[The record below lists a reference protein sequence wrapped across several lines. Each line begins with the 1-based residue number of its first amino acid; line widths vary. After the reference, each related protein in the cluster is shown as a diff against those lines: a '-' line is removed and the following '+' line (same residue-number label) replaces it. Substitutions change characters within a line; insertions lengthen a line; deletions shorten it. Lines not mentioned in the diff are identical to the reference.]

1 MSATILI
8 VDDEPA
14 QLELMRYNLEKAG
27 FTTVHA
33 DNGRAAIDLVEDK
46 NPDLVVLDWMM
57 PEASGIDVCREL
69 RARSESRLLPIIMLS
84 ARGEDGDRA
93 LGLDSG
99 ADDYISK
106 PFSPRELVARVKALL
121 RRARPALMQ
130 DVMEFEGLLLNL
142 DTMRVERDGDT
153 IDLGPKEFR
162 LLSVLMERP
171 ERVFS
176 REQLLDKVWGHGIY
190 VEDRTVD
197 VHMSRLRR
205 ALNKAG
211 KDGVARR
218 DIIRTVR
225 GAKCIASRWK
235 ASRLIKRAILLP
247 GRGVL
252 CRKRFRRRQ
261 KMSECRRHRVQP
273 QHWCFPIISP

>member
-14 QLELMRYNLEKAG
+14 QLELLRYNLEKAG
-27 FTTVHA
+27 FETVHA
-33 DNGRAAIDLVEDK
+33 DNGLRAIDLVEDTD
-46 NPDLVVLDWMM
+46 PDLVVLDWMM

-69 RARSESRLLPIIMLS
+69 RARASTRLLPIIMLS
-84 ARGEDGDRA
+84 ARGEEGDRA
-93 LGLDSG
+93 LGLDTG
-99 ADDYISK
+99 ADDYITK

-121 RRARPALMQ
+121 RRARPSLLQ
-130 DVMEFEGLLLNL
+130 DVMQFEDLTLNP
-142 DTMRVERDGDT
+142 DTMRVERDGDR
-153 IDLGPKEFR
+153 IHLGPKEFR

-205 ALNKAG
+205 ALK
-211 KDGVARR
+211 KRTDGGAARR

-225 GAKCIASRWK
+225 GTGYSLTR
-235 ASRLIKRAILLP
+235 P
-247 GRGVL
+247 N
-252 CRKRFRRRQ
+252 
-261 KMSECRRHRVQP
+261 
-273 QHWCFPIISP
+273 

>member
-27 FTTVHA
+27 FTTVQA
-33 DNGRAAIDLVEDK
+33 DNGRAAIELVEETA
-46 NPDLVVLDWMM
+46 PDLVVLDWMM

-69 RARSESRLLPIIMLS
+69 RARSATRLLPIIMLS
-84 ARGEDGDRA
+84 ARGEEGDRA
-93 LGLDSG
+93 LGLDTG
-99 ADDYISK
+99 ADDYITK

-121 RRARPALMQ
+121 RRARPSLLQ
-130 DVMEFEGLLLNL
+130 DVMEFEGLVLNP
-142 DTMRVERDGDT
+142 DTMRVERDGEV
-153 IDLGPKEFR
+153 IHLGPKEFR

-205 ALNKAG
+205 ALNKSG
-211 KDGVARR
+211 KSRAARR

-225 GAKCIASRWK
+225 GTGYSLSR
-235 ASRLIKRAILLP
+235 
-247 GRGVL
+247 
-252 CRKRFRRRQ
+252 
-261 KMSECRRHRVQP
+261 EN
-273 QHWCFPIISP
+273 

>member
-14 QLELMRYNLEKAG
+14 QLELLRYNLEKAG
-27 FTTVHA
+27 FTTAHA
-33 DNGRAAIDLVEDK
+33 DNGRAAIDLVEDM

-69 RARSESRLLPIIMLS
+69 RARSGTRFLPIIILS
-84 ARGEDGDRA
+84 ARGEEGDRA

-130 DVMEFEGLLLNL
+130 DVMEFEGLSLNP
-142 DTMRVERDGDT
+142 DTMRVERDGER
-153 IDLGPKEFR
+153 INLGPKEFR
-162 LLSVLMERP
+162 LLLVLMERP

-176 REQLLDKVWGHGIY
+176 RQQLLDKVWGHGIY

-205 ALNKAG
+205 ALNKVS

-225 GAKCIASRWK
+225 GAGYSLSR
-235 ASRLIKRAILLP
+235 
-247 GRGVL
+247 
-252 CRKRFRRRQ
+252 Q
-261 KMSECRRHRVQP
+261 N
-273 QHWCFPIISP
+273 

>member
-8 VDDEPA
+8 VDDEAA
-14 QLELMRYNLEKAG
+14 QLELLRYNLEKAG
-27 FTTVHA
+27 FTTVQA
-33 DNGRAAIDLVEDK
+33 DNGRAAIELIEEID
-46 NPDLVVLDWMM
+46 PDLVVLDWMM

-69 RARSESRLLPIIMLS
+69 RSRPATRLLPIIMLS
-84 ARGEDGDRA
+84 ARGEEGDRA
-93 LGLDSG
+93 LGLDTG
-99 ADDYISK
+99 ADDYIPK
-106 PFSPRELVARVKALL
+106 PFSPRELVSRVKALL
-121 RRARPALMQ
+121 RRARPSLLQ
-130 DVMEFEGLLLNL
+130 DVMEFEGLVLNP

-153 IDLGPKEFR
+153 IHLGPKEFR

-205 ALNKAG
+205 ALNKSG
-211 KDGVARR
+211 KGRAARR

-225 GAKCIASRWK
+225 GTGYSLSR
-235 ASRLIKRAILLP
+235 
-247 GRGVL
+247 
-252 CRKRFRRRQ
+252 
-261 KMSECRRHRVQP
+261 EN
-273 QHWCFPIISP
+273 

>member
-8 VDDEPA
+8 VDDEAA
-14 QLELMRYNLEKAG
+14 QLELLRYNLEKAG
-27 FTTVHA
+27 FTTVQA
-33 DNGRAAIDLVEDK
+33 DNGRAAIELIEEID
-46 NPDLVVLDWMM
+46 PDLVVLDWMM

-69 RARSESRLLPIIMLS
+69 RARSGTRLLPIIMLS
-84 ARGEDGDRA
+84 ARGEEGDRA
-93 LGLDSG
+93 LGLDTG
-99 ADDYISK
+99 ADDYITK
-106 PFSPRELVARVKALL
+106 PFSPRELVSRVKALL
-121 RRARPALMQ
+121 RRARPSLLQ
-130 DVMEFEGLLLNL
+130 DVMEFEGLVLNP

-153 IDLGPKEFR
+153 IHLGPKEFR

-205 ALNKAG
+205 ALNKSG
-211 KDGVARR
+211 KGGAARR

-225 GAKCIASRWK
+225 GTGYSLSR
-235 ASRLIKRAILLP
+235 
-247 GRGVL
+247 
-252 CRKRFRRRQ
+252 
-261 KMSECRRHRVQP
+261 EN
-273 QHWCFPIISP
+273 